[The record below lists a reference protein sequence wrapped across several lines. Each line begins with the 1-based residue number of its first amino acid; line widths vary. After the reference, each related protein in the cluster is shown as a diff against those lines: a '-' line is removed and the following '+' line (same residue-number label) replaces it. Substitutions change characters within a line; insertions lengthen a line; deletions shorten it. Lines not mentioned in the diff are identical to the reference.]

1 MPRKRKV
8 NHKAVVKYAQK
19 HPEAV
24 QVAIG
29 KHFGITQGSVGRI
42 LRAAGETNTHRGV
55 CHRSTP
61 KNGQSK
67 QEFAWEKKLCQLGLG
82 MDRGMRLGRQRIFY
96 GYDPRKQAQ
105 LAESATQIEE
115 ERLNSD
121 F

>member
-42 LRAAGETNTHRGV
+42 LRAAGQTNPHRGI
-55 CHRSTP
+55 CRRSKP
-61 KNGQSK
+61 NPGESK
-67 QEFAWEKKLCQLGLG
+67 LEFEWEQRLCGLGLG
-82 MDRGMRLGRQRIFY
+82 MDRGLRLNRGRILY
-96 GYDPRKQAQ
+96 GYDPAKEVQDD
-105 LAESATQIEE
+105 ESATQPEE
-115 ERLNSD
+115 QS
-121 F
+121 